1 MLTSRLY
8 WQDLD
13 HDDDDDVV
21 LVVPPLRRQ
30 LQYHSYRRRVPVVA
44 GWTVVVSLAMISGGV
59 LDGDHVLGCCCL
71 SW

>member
-13 HDDDDDVV
+13 HDDDVV
-21 LVVPPLRRQ
+21 LVVPPVRRQ

-44 GWTVVVSLAMISGGV
+44 GWTVMVSLANDIW
-59 LDGDHVLGCCCL
+59 GCFGR
-71 SW
+71 